1 VDKMKIVTDR
11 EQLLEP
17 LQQIAGVVERRQTL
31 PILAN
36 ILINAGNDEL
46 QMTATDLE
54 VELRT
59 GTKAECKGLAG
70 FTVPARKLLDITKAL
85 PEGAKITLDVDEDK
99 AKLQSGRSRFT
110 LGVLPAQDYP
120 VIEPTPSSSV
130 LSIKEASFKRPIEK
144 TQFAMAQ
151 QDVRYYL
158 NGMLLEISKGEI
170 RTVATDGHRLA
181 MSQSEDSVN
190 KEISLQVILP
200 RKAVNELSRLLKE
213 SENPIQ
219 IELSNNYIKV
229 LLEKAVFTSKLID
242 GRFPEYQ
249 RVMPSGSDKEVEADK
264 QSLKQSLTRASILSN
279 EKYRGIRFSLE
290 NNLLQLQAHNPE
302 QEEAEEELE
311 VAYQGDELK
320 IGFNVGYLLDAI
332 SVIEED
338 NVIIELKDSNSSAL
352 IYGKGNRESK
362 YVIMPMRIQIFFL
375 IKHKHFKKILG
386 K

>member
-1 VDKMKIVTDR
+1 MKITIDR
-11 EQLLEP
+11 ERLLEP

-36 ILINAGNDEL
+36 ILINAGNGKL
-46 QMTATDLE
+46 HMTATDLE

-59 GTKAECKGLAG
+59 DTDAECSENGD

-85 PEGAKITLDVDEDK
+85 PDGATMELDIDGDRV
-99 AKLQSGRSRFT
+99 KLKSGRSRFT
-110 LGVLPAQDYP
+110 LGMLPAQDYP

-130 LSIKEASFKRPIEK
+130 LTVNEALFKRLIEK

-158 NGMLLEISKGEI
+158 NGMLLELSNGEI

-181 MSQSEDSVN
+181 LSQCPDVVPSELN
-190 KEISLQVILP
+190 TQIILP
-200 RKAVNELSRLLKE
+200 RKAVLELGRLLKDRDAE
-213 SENPIQ
+213 IKL
-219 IELSNNYIKV
+219 ELSNNYIRV

-249 RVMPSGSDKEVEADK
+249 RVMPSGSDKEVEAEK
-264 QSLKQSLTRASILSN
+264 SALKHSLTRASILSN

-290 NNLLQLQAHNPE
+290 NDLLQLQAHNPE

-311 VAYQGDELK
+311 VTYQGDELK

-332 SVIEED
+332 SAIEETS
-338 NVIIELKDSNSSAL
+338 VIIELKDSNSSAL
-352 IYGKGNRESK
+352 IYGKGNSESK
-362 YVIMPMRIQIFFL
+362 YVIMPMRI
-375 IKHKHFKKILG
+375 
-386 K
+386 